1 MIFQS
6 KQQYY
11 LAVIK
16 LSALFK
22 RIKSKNNADFCCLNS
37 FHSFRAK
44 RKLQLHQK
52 PCRYCGH
59 FDAEMLRYYYIR
71 EL

>member
-22 RIKSKNNADFCCLNS
+22 RIKSKNNGDFCC
-37 FHSFRAK
+37 
-44 RKLQLHQK
+44 
-52 PCRYCGH
+52 
-59 FDAEMLRYYYIR
+59 
-71 EL
+71 